1 MKFILKFK
9 HNIFINL
16 TLKFKHNFFNKG
28 LEQMTTKV
36 ASNLQE

>member
-1 MKFILKFK
+1 MNFILKFK

-16 TLKFKHNFFNKG
+16 TLKFKHNFFNKS